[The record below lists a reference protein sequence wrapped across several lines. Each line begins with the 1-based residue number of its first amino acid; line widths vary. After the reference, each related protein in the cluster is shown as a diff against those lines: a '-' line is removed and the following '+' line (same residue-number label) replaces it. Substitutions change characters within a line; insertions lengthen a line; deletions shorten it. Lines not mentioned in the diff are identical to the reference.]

1 MLDLTQLAI
10 YGPTIVRLVT
20 GPVMVGL
27 TAYFM
32 DKFDPGCT
40 FDCVARDI
48 NSLFFWFLAAITLVG
63 VLGLPADLVYLGT
76 FDRWLDQGNKWV
88 QATTFEYPNAL
99 ATVLTLSEMAILG
112 VLLTSNYYGG
122 ELSST
127 LAYISAYFI
136 LFSLPLV
143 PAWVQLGPAMAY
155 ARAAI

>member
-1 MLDLTQLAI
+1 M
-10 YGPTIVRLVT
+10 
-20 GPVMVGL
+20 
-27 TAYFM
+27 
-32 DKFDPGCT
+32 
-40 FDCVARDI
+40 
-48 NSLFFWFLAAITLVG
+48 VG
-63 VLGLPADLVYLGT
+63 VLGLPADLVYLGA

-88 QATTFEYPNAL
+88 QVAKFGFPDAL
-99 ATVLTLSEMAILG
+99 GTALTLSEVAILG